1 LSNPVTGRID
11 YATLDLGYDLFRT
24 AADKLGMFVGYNY
37 YRETKS
43 AFGCTQIANPI
54 SDCVPA
60 LPGSVLG
67 ITEDSTWQSFRIG
80 VNGEFT
86 IADRFKLGADIAYLP
101 HVEFNGTDDHVLR
114 ALIVSQSGIGKG
126 VQLEGILSYLITD
139 QFSVGV
145 GGRYW
150 AMWTTRDAIAEFG
163 GFPCPCQTLP
173 AKTERFGAFLQAS
186 YNFGAWRRGP
196 AGGPVEWS
204 PF

>member
-1 LSNPVTGRID
+1 AG
-11 YATLDLGYDLFRT
+11 
-24 AADKLGMFVGYNY
+24 DKLGAFVGYNY

-67 ITEDSTWQSFRIG
+67 ITEDDTWQSVRLG

-101 HVEFNGTDDHVLR
+101 YVEFSGVDDHVLR
-114 ALIVSQSGIGKG
+114 DLVIPQSGIGTG

-139 QFSVGV
+139 QFSVG
-145 GGRYW
+145 
-150 AMWTTRDAIAEFG
+150 
-163 GFPCPCQTLP
+163 
-173 AKTERFGAFLQAS
+173 
-186 YNFGAWRRGP
+186 
-196 AGGPVEWS
+196 
-204 PF
+204 